1 MGHLP
6 LQLISSF
13 STSVKEDEES
23 DGHTLQECATEN
35 GVTNGWDIK
44 LPDGQHPL
52 RDLEP
57 RRAESS
63 KYLSSHTVRLNPAEL
78 NTTKILKNC
87 NIEER

>member
-1 MGHLP
+1 P

-23 DGHTLQECATEN
+23 DGHTLQECSTEN
-35 GVTNGWDIK
+35 GDTNGWDMK

-57 RRAESS
+57 LRAPPLL
-63 KYLSSHTVRLNPAEL
+63 YLSSHTVRLNPAVR